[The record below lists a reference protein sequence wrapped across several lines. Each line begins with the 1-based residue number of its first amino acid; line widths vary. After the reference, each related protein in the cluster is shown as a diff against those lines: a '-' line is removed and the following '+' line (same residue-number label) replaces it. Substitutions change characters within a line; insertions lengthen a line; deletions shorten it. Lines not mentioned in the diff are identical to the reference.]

1 MHLCHLLHLLQY
13 GNMEVSTSLT
23 STTATVSGTDLA
35 GNAYSG
41 TESLTFTITDSA
53 PPTVSLIDN
62 DSDNVVV
69 NSDAVI
75 FTATFSSND
84 PYADN

>member
-1 MHLCHLLHLLQY
+1 MHIQELK
-13 GNMEVSTSLT
+13 
-23 STTATVSGTDLA
+23 
-35 GNAYSG
+35 
-41 TESLTFTITDSA
+41 SLTFTITDSA

-75 FTATFSSND
+75 FTATFSEAMTPTPTISLSGIVTNAFMSLLHLLQ
-84 PYADN
+84 YGNTLGQCQHH